1 MSASN
6 NVTPVTIRPFTRE
19 DYYGFAGA
27 EGDAQMVDF
36 PVGSLLNAPDVVT
49 KMFKYIDQPYE
60 MYMTIDDN
68 GSYVMWVN
76 SEGECVQ
83 MFREGTFDETKKVA
97 ATLTSATTVGNLI
110 DLGWSLPDLA

>member
-1 MSASN
+1 MSTS

-19 DYYGFAGA
+19 DWYGLAGA

-36 PVGSLLNAPDVVT
+36 PKGSVLETSELVT
-49 KMFKYIDQPYE
+49 KMFRHPEGGYE
-60 MYMTIDDN
+60 LYVTIDDN
-68 GSYVMWVN
+68 GSYVMWIN

>member
-1 MSASN
+1 MSTLNA
-6 NVTPVTIRPFTRE
+6 TPVTIRPFTRE

-36 PVGSLLNAPDVVT
+36 PKGSLLNAPSVVT
-49 KMFKYIDQPYE
+49 KMFRHPEGGYE
-60 MYMTIDDN
+60 LYVTIDDN
-68 GSYVMWVN
+68 GSYVMWIN

-83 MFREGTFDETKKVA
+83 MFREGEFEETKKVA
-97 ATLTSATTVGNLI
+97 ATLNANTTVGNLI